1 MNKSLY
7 RIDWLTLL
15 LYLLL
20 VGFGLVNIYSATF
33 KGEETTL
40 FNIQEPI
47 GKQLLF
53 FILSLICG
61 VILLFT
67 QPKFFERFSSILYTL
82 TIVLLLGLFV
92 FGSERSGAR
101 SWYGFGGVSLQPSEF
116 AKVTVAL
123 AVAKLLTEIQINI
136 KRFRSQLQIFF
147 IIALP
152 MFLILLQPDAGS
164 ALIYV
169 AFLFVLLRE
178 GLSFIYFNVFAGLIL
193 FFVLTLIAPLPFV
206 YISIFTVIITVYF
219 FSKKL
224 NKKAAAWPYLLF
236 IALSCGYVYS
246 VDYIFNDVFEQRH
259 RDRFNIVLGKEVDT
273 QGIGYNLNQSKI
285 AIGSG
290 GWNGKGFLQGTQ
302 TKGGFVP
309 EQHTDYIFS
318 TVGEE
323 WGFVGSAALVIA
335 FCLLILRILARA
347 EIQKNKFSRVYAYG
361 VASILFFHFFINIGM
376 SIGIVPTIGI
386 PLPFISKGGSS
397 LLAFS
402 CMIAI
407 YLNLDANRLNE
418 STF

>member
-1 MNKSLY
+1 MNRGFY

-15 LYLLL
+15 LYLML

-33 KGEETTL
+33 KGEETRL
-40 FNIQEPI
+40 FNLQEPI
-47 GKQLLF
+47 GKQMLF
-53 FILSLICG
+53 FILSLGCG
-61 VILLFT
+61 VVLLLT
-67 QPKFFERFSSILYTL
+67 QPKFFERFSSVFYAL
-82 TIVLLLGLFV
+82 TIILLLGLFV

-136 KRFRSQLQIFF
+136 KKFRSQIQIFF
-147 IIALP
+147 IIGLP

-164 ALIYV
+164 ALIFV
-169 AFLFVLLRE
+169 AFLFVLIRE
-178 GLSFIYFNVFAGLIL
+178 GLSFIYFNVFSGLIL
-193 FFVLTLIAPLPFV
+193 FFVLTLVAPLPFV
-206 YISIFTVIITVYF
+206 YISIFTVIIAVYF

-224 NKKAAAWPYLLF
+224 NKKASTWPYLLF
-236 IALSCGYVYS
+236 IILSCGYVYS
-246 VDYIFNDVFEQRH
+246 VDYIFYDVFEQRH

-323 WGFVGSAALVIA
+323 WGFVGSVILVIA
-335 FCLLILRILARA
+335 FCVLILRILARA

-386 PLPFISKGGSS
+386 PLPFVSKGGSS

-402 CMIAI
+402 CLIFI

>member
-1 MNKSLY
+1 MNRSLY
-7 RIDWLTLL
+7 RMDWLTLL
-15 LYLLL
+15 IYLLL

-33 KGEETTL
+33 KGEATSL
-40 FNIQEPI
+40 FNISEPI
-47 GKQLLF
+47 GKQMLF
-53 FILSLICG
+53 FILSLISG
-61 VILLFT
+61 TVLLFT
-67 QPKFFERFSSILYTL
+67 QPKFFERFSSLLYAL
-82 TIVLLLGLFV
+82 TILLLLGLFV

-101 SWYGFGGVSLQPSEF
+101 SWYGFGGISLQPSEF
-116 AKVTVAL
+116 AKIAVAL

-136 KRFRSQLQIFF
+136 KTFRSQLQIFF
-147 IIALP
+147 VIGLP
-152 MFLILLQPDAGS
+152 MVLILLQPDAGS
-164 ALIYV
+164 ALIFV

-178 GLSFIYFNVFAGLIL
+178 GLSFIYFNVFSGLIL
-193 FFVLTLIAPLPFV
+193 FFILTLIAPLPFV
-206 YISIFTVIITVYF
+206 YISIFTAIIILYF

-224 NKKAAAWPYLLF
+224 NKKASFWPYLLS
-236 IALSCGYVYS
+236 IVLSCGYVYS
-246 VDYIFNDVFEQRH
+246 VDYIFYEVFEQRH

-323 WGFVGSAALVIA
+323 WGFVGSAALVLV
-335 FCLLILRILARA
+335 FCILILRILARA

-361 VASILFFHFFINIGM
+361 VASILFLHFFINIGM

-418 STF
+418 TTY